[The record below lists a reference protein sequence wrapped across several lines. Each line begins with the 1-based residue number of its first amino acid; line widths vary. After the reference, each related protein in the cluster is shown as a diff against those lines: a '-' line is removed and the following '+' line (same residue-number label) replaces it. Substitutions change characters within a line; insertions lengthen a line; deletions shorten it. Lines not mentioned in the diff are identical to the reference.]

1 MLIVLILEIFYA
13 FGFVYGCCEIGELL
27 CASFNEISDGINQ
40 LNWYLF
46 PIETKQMLCT
56 LYNHAHRPSSGRS
69 QMLWKYFMPSRIIQT
84 GSSAKK
90 CLFYYRLQ
98 VSYNVFVYG

>member
-1 MLIVLILEIFYA
+1 MLIILILEIFYA
-13 FGFVYGCCEIGELL
+13 FGFVYGCCEIGEML
-27 CASFNEISDGINQ
+27 CASFDEISDGINQ

-56 LYNHAHRPSSGRS
+56 IMLIVHRPVALKCFGSILCLRESFK
-69 QMLWKYFMPSRIIQT
+69 QV
-84 GSSAKK
+84 SSAKK